1 MYINFK
7 LKSTNNWKAKAL
19 QEARLDELEQLG
31 KEIYSSNDRKIFKI
45 DKQKIKLIKWNRP
58 TKQMLKELHNRS
70 QPKIVHINTAS
81 TKYLDHCSTEAIQA
95 DNGYEFLT
103 RMYTRLSHAVLN
115 LKPRA
120 EYTETRRI
128 KYNLNKAN
136 AS

>member
-1 MYINFK
+1 MLINYK
-7 LKSTNNWKAKAL
+7 LLDQETPL
-19 QEARLDELEQLG
+19 QVQQLTELESLATREYKTKG
-31 KEIYSSNDRKIFKI
+31 RKIFDVHNSLLKR
-45 DKQKIKLIKWNRP
+45 IKWNRP

-81 TKYLDHCSTEAIQA
+81 TKYLDHCNTEAIQA